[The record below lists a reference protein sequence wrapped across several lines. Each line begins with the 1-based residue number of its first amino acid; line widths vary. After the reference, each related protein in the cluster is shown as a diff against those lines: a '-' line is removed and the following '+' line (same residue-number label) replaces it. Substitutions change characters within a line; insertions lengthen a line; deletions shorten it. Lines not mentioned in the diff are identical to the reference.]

1 MKITRMAILCLIT
14 VVLSFAPVLAQD
26 HKEGE
31 EHEELPQVEVV
42 GGYSLLRSEGENLNG
57 WKAAVSFNLNKW
69 LAVAVD
75 ADGHYYSENSPEGR
89 IKESEHSL
97 TAGPHFALRNKSKL
111 VPFAYVLGGVAWER
125 RSLNG
130 IGETESGFAF
140 EPGGGLADTLP
151 QSQSLP
157 PVSCSNSERS
167 SIFQRLRFQN
177 QTRRGKGDENLAFP
191 LF

>member
-140 EPGGGLADTLP
+140 EPGGGLDWE
-151 QSQSLP
+151 
-157 PVSCSNSERS
+157 VSKRFSVR
-167 SIFQRLRFQN
+167 IFDVSASV
-177 QTRRGKGDENLAFP
+177 TRIGGHTSTKPKFAAGIVLKFGKK
-191 LF
+191 